1 MAVPHYSNIAPS
13 ARTRVD
19 LNPGRLHEKII
30 VAQEK
35 YADHPFLTT
44 ALPTGHTETTDFKT
58 AIKSAQAL
66 AHYLRQDLGYQQGD
80 VVAIQSPNCTS
91 YIVSMLG
98 VFLAGLTLTNINPLY
113 TAAET
118 RRQLKDS
125 QARCLIGSTIFSE
138 MMEDAIEGTNVDQVI
153 AVSVTDFFSPVT
165 RSVLNFLL
173 RKVKKLDRA
182 FEGSHRTL
190 NDILAK
196 APAPDAANF
205 DYVAPLDPNR
215 DTIYQYSGGTT
226 GVSKGVRLTE
236 NGLMSNITQFAGACP
251 SLLTTPNQS
260 MLLALPVYHVFGML
274 ASVIAITNGGHLVL
288 IPNPRPLTNM
298 KAAFKKFQPDIFPGV
313 NTLFE
318 KLLEEDWFDEYG
330 ACIKTTISGAAALH
344 DHTAKNWMKS
354 TGSNIVEGYGMTEAT
369 TLIAVRDH
377 SKSKTPGSAGR
388 PLPGTEIGILHN
400 DAVTNAPNL
409 VGEILISGPQIMQG
423 YLGRDQETQSAYL
436 GDWFKTGDMGRF
448 DDAGELHIVDRCK
461 DMVLVGGFNVFPNEI
476 DAVLAT
482 CPGVGE
488 AASAGIRVD
497 SASEE
502 LHAFV
507 VAQDPDL
514 SAETVIAHCRNNLT
528 GYKVPRCVHFI
539 DELPKNPIGKILRRK
554 LQEHCE

>member
-1 MAVPHYSNIAPS
+1 MAVPHHSNTAPS
-13 ARTRVD
+13 SRAHVD

-35 YADHPFLTT
+35 YADYPFLTT

-66 AHYLRQDLGYQQGD
+66 ANYLRQDLGYEQGD

-98 VFLAGLTLTNINPLY
+98 VFLAGLTVTNVNPLY

-138 MMEDAIEGTNVDQVI
+138 MMEEAIDGTNVDHVI
-153 AVSVTDFFSPVT
+153 SVSVTDFFSPMT
-165 RSVLNFLL
+165 RGVLNFLL

-182 FEGSHRTL
+182 FQGPHRTL

-196 APAPDAANF
+196 APEPDVTNF

-215 DTIYQYSGGTT
+215 DSIYQYSGGTT

-236 NGLMSNITQFAGACP
+236 NGLMSNIAQFAGACP

-298 KAAFKKFQPDIFPGV
+298 KTAFKKFQPDIFPGV

-318 KLLEEDWFDEYG
+318 KLLEEDWFRDYG
-330 ACIKTTISGAAALH
+330 GCIKTTISGAAALH
-344 DHTAKNWMKS
+344 DHTAKNWMLA

-377 SKSKTPGSAGR
+377 SKSTSPGSAGR
-388 PLPGTEIGILHN
+388 PLPGTDVRILHN
-400 DAVTNAPNL
+400 DVATSTPDI
-409 VGEILISGPQIMQG
+409 VGEILISGPQVMRG
-423 YLGRDQETQSAYL
+423 YLGREQETEAAYH
-436 GDWFKTGDMGRF
+436 GEWFKTGDMGRF
-448 DDAGELHIVDRCK
+448 DANGELHIVDRCK

-476 DAVLAT
+476 DEILAT
-482 CPGVGE
+482 CPGIGE

-497 SASEE
+497 SATEE

-507 VAQDPDL
+507 VAQTETL
-514 SAETVIAHCRNNLT
+514 TAEDVLAHCRNHLT
-528 GYKVPRCVHFI
+528 GYKVPRRVHFI

-554 LQEHCE
+554 LQEYC

>member
-1 MAVPHYSNIAPS
+1 MAILTPSNVALSP
-13 ARTRVD
+13 RPLVD
-19 LNPGRLHEKII
+19 LNPGRLHEKILI
-30 VAQEK
+30 AQEN
-35 YADHPFLTT
+35 YADYPFLPT
-44 ALPTGHTETTDFKT
+44 ALPTGHAETTDFRT
-58 AIKSAQAL
+58 AIQSAQKL
-66 AHYLRQDLGYQQGD
+66 ANYLRQDLGYAQGD

-91 YIVSMLG
+91 YIVSLLG
-98 VFLAGLTLTNINPLY
+98 VFLAGLTVTNVNPLY

-138 MMEDAIEGTNVDQVI
+138 MMEEAVEGTQVDQVI
-153 AVSVTDFFSPVT
+153 AISVTDFFKPVT
-165 RSVLNFLL
+165 RGALNFLL

-196 APAPDAANF
+196 APKPDPTAF
-205 DYVAPLDPNR
+205 DYVADLDPQR

-236 NGLMSNITQFAGACP
+236 NGLMSNIAQFAGACP
-251 SLLTTPNQS
+251 TLLTTPNQS

-318 KLLEEDWFDEYG
+318 KLLEEDWFQESG
-330 ACIKTTISGAAALH
+330 KCIKTTISGAAALH
-344 DHTAKNWMKS
+344 DHTAKSWMQA

-377 SKSKTPGSAGR
+377 SVSKSPGSAGT
-388 PLPGTEIGILHN
+388 PLPGTEVRILHN
-400 DAVTNAPNL
+400 DAVTTATDT
-409 VGEILISGPQIMQG
+409 VGEILISGPQVMQG
-423 YLGRDQETQSAYL
+423 YLGRDQETQNAYH
-436 GDWFKTGDMGRF
+436 GEWFKTGDMGRF
-448 DDAGELHIVDRCK
+448 DARGELHIVDRCK
-461 DMVLVGGFNVFPNEI
+461 DMVLVSGFNVFPNEI
-476 DAVLAT
+476 DGILST

-488 AASAGIRVD
+488 AASAGIRV
-497 SASEE
+497 ASGGEE

-507 VAQDPDL
+507 VKQDENL
-514 SAETVIAHCRNNLT
+514 TAESVMAHCRSELT
-528 GYKVPRCVHFI
+528 GYKVPRRVHFI
-539 DELPKNPIGKILRRK
+539 EELPKNPIGKILRRK
-554 LQEHCE
+554 LQDYC

>member
-1 MAVPHYSNIAPS
+1 MAILTPSNVALSP
-13 ARTRVD
+13 RPVVD
-19 LNPGRLHEKII
+19 LNPGRLHEKILI
-30 VAQEK
+30 AQEN
-35 YADHPFLTT
+35 YADYPFLTT
-44 ALPTGHTETTDFKT
+44 ALPTGHAETTDFRT
-58 AIKSAQAL
+58 AIQSAQKL
-66 AHYLRQDLGYQQGD
+66 ANYLRQDLGYEQGD

-91 YIVSMLG
+91 YIVSLLG
-98 VFLAGLTLTNINPLY
+98 VFLAGLTVTNVNPLY

-138 MMEDAIEGTNVDQVI
+138 MMEEAVEGTQVDQVI
-153 AVSVTDFFSPVT
+153 AISVTDFFKPMT
-165 RSVLNFLL
+165 RGALNFLL

-196 APAPDAANF
+196 APKPDPTAF
-205 DYVAPLDPNR
+205 DYVADLDPQR

-236 NGLMSNITQFAGACP
+236 DGLMSNIAQFAGACP
-251 SLLTTPNQS
+251 TLLTTPNQS

-318 KLLEEDWFDEYG
+318 KLLEEDWFQESG
-330 ACIKTTISGAAALH
+330 KCIKTTISGAAALH
-344 DHTAKNWMKS
+344 DQTAKSWMQA

-377 SKSKTPGSAGR
+377 SVSKSPGSAGT
-388 PLPGTEIGILHN
+388 PLPGTEVRILHN
-400 DAVTNAPNL
+400 DAVTTATDT
-409 VGEILISGPQIMQG
+409 VGEILISGPQVMQG
-423 YLGRDQETQSAYL
+423 YLGRDQETQNAYH
-436 GDWFKTGDMGRF
+436 GEWFKTGDMGRF
-448 DDAGELHIVDRCK
+448 DARGELHIVDRCK
-461 DMVLVGGFNVFPNEI
+461 DMVLVSGFNVFPNEI
-476 DAVLAT
+476 DGILST

-488 AASAGIRVD
+488 AASAGIRV
-497 SASEE
+497 SSGGEE

-507 VAQDPDL
+507 VKQDENL
-514 SAETVIAHCRNNLT
+514 TAESVMAHCRSELT
-528 GYKVPRCVHFI
+528 GYKVPRRVHFI
-539 DELPKNPIGKILRRK
+539 EELPKNPIGKILRRK
-554 LQEHCE
+554 LQDYC

>member
-1 MAVPHYSNIAPS
+1 MAILTPSNVALSP
-13 ARTRVD
+13 RPLVD
-19 LNPGRLHEKII
+19 LNPGRLHEKILI
-30 VAQEK
+30 AQEN
-35 YADHPFLTT
+35 YADYPFLTT
-44 ALPTGHTETTDFKT
+44 ALPTGHAETTDFRT
-58 AIKSAQAL
+58 AIQSAQKL
-66 AHYLRQDLGYQQGD
+66 ANYLRQDLGYEQGD

-91 YIVSMLG
+91 YIVSLLG
-98 VFLAGLTLTNINPLY
+98 VFLAGLTVTNVNPLY

-138 MMEDAIEGTNVDQVI
+138 MMEEAVEGTQVDQVI
-153 AVSVTDFFSPVT
+153 AISVTDFFKPVT
-165 RSVLNFLL
+165 RGALNFLL

-196 APAPDAANF
+196 APKPDPTAF
-205 DYVAPLDPNR
+205 DYVADLDPQR

-236 NGLMSNITQFAGACP
+236 NGLMSNIAQFAGACP
-251 SLLTTPNQS
+251 TLLTTPNQS

-318 KLLEEDWFDEYG
+318 KLLEEDWFQESG
-330 ACIKTTISGAAALH
+330 KCIKTTISGAAALH
-344 DHTAKNWMKS
+344 DQTAKSWMQA

-377 SKSKTPGSAGR
+377 SVSKSPGSAGT
-388 PLPGTEIGILHN
+388 PLPGTEVRILHN
-400 DAVTNAPNL
+400 DAVTTATDT
-409 VGEILISGPQIMQG
+409 VGEILISGPQVMQG
-423 YLGRDQETQSAYL
+423 YLGRDQETQNAYH
-436 GDWFKTGDMGRF
+436 GEWFKTGDMGRF
-448 DDAGELHIVDRCK
+448 DARGELHIVDRCK
-461 DMVLVGGFNVFPNEI
+461 DMVLVSGFNVFPNEI
-476 DAVLAT
+476 DGILST

-488 AASAGIRVD
+488 AASAGIRV
-497 SASEE
+497 SSGGEE

-507 VAQDPDL
+507 VKQDENL
-514 SAETVIAHCRNNLT
+514 TAESVMAHCRSELT
-528 GYKVPRCVHFI
+528 GYKVPRRVHFI
-539 DELPKNPIGKILRRK
+539 EELPKNPIGKILRRK
-554 LQEHCE
+554 LQDYC

>member
-1 MAVPHYSNIAPS
+1 MAIPNFVNTSPV
-13 ARTRVD
+13 ARDEIVLT
-19 LNPGRLHEKII
+19 PGRLHEKII
-30 VAQEK
+30 SAQER
-35 YADHPFLTT
+35 YADCPFLTT
-44 ALPTGHTETTDFKT
+44 ALPTGHTQTTDFKT
-58 AIKSAQAL
+58 AIASAQKL
-66 AHYLRQDLGYQQGD
+66 ARFLREDLGYQPGD

-138 MMEDAIEGTNVDQVI
+138 MMEEAVEGTNVEQLI
-153 AVSVTDFFSPVT
+153 SISVTDFFKPVT
-165 RSVLNFLL
+165 RGVLNFLL
-173 RKVKKLDRA
+173 RHVKKLDRP
-182 FEGSHRTL
+182 FQGPHLTL
-190 NDILAK
+190 VDLLKQA
-196 APAPDAANF
+196 AAPDPADF
-205 DYVAPLDPNR
+205 DYVAALDPTR

-226 GVSKGVRLTE
+226 GVSKGVRLSE
-236 NGLMSNITQFAGACP
+236 HGLMSNIAQFAIASP
-251 SLLTTPNQS
+251 ALLNTPNQS

-318 KLLEEDWFDEYG
+318 KLLEEDWFQEYG
-330 ACIKTTISGAAALH
+330 TSLKITISGAAALH
-344 DHTAKNWMKS
+344 DHTAKNWMAA
-354 TGSNIVEGYGMTEAT
+354 TGSNIIEGYGMTEAT

-377 SKSKTPGSAGR
+377 STSQSPGSAGTA
-388 PLPGTEIGILHN
+388 LPGTAIGILDN
-400 DAVTNAPNL
+400 DRITDQPDV
-409 VGEILISGPQIMQG
+409 VGEILISGPQVMKG
-423 YLGRDQETQSAYL
+423 YLGRDQETRNAHH

-448 DDAGELHIVDRCK
+448 DANGELHIVDRCK
-461 DMVLVGGFNVFPNEI
+461 DMVLVGGFNVFPNEV
-476 DAVLAT
+476 DAVLTT
-482 CPGVGE
+482 CPGVSE
-488 AASAGIRVD
+488 AASAGIRTE

-507 VAQDPDL
+507 VTDDETL
-514 SAETVIAHCRNNLT
+514 TAETVLAHCRNALT
-528 GYKVPRCVHFI
+528 GYKVPRRVHFI

-554 LQEHCE
+554 LQDYC

>member
-1 MAVPHYSNIAPS
+1 MAILTPSNVALSP
-13 ARTRVD
+13 RPLVD
-19 LNPGRLHEKII
+19 LNPGRLHEKILI
-30 VAQEK
+30 AQEN
-35 YADHPFLTT
+35 YADYPFLTT
-44 ALPTGHTETTDFKT
+44 ALPTGHAETTDFRT
-58 AIKSAQAL
+58 AIQSAQKL
-66 AHYLRQDLGYQQGD
+66 ANYLRQDLGYAQGD

-91 YIVSMLG
+91 YIVSLLG
-98 VFLAGLTLTNINPLY
+98 VFLAGLTVTNVNPLY

-138 MMEDAIEGTNVDQVI
+138 MMEEAVEGTQVDQVI
-153 AVSVTDFFSPVT
+153 AISVTDFFKPVT
-165 RSVLNFLL
+165 RGALNFLL

-196 APAPDAANF
+196 APKPDPTAF
-205 DYVAPLDPNR
+205 DYVADLDPQR

-236 NGLMSNITQFAGACP
+236 NGLMSNIAQFAGACP
-251 SLLTTPNQS
+251 TLLTTPNQS

-318 KLLEEDWFDEYG
+318 KLLEEDWFQESG
-330 ACIKTTISGAAALH
+330 KCIKTTISGAAALH
-344 DHTAKNWMKS
+344 DHTAKSWMQA

-377 SKSKTPGSAGR
+377 SVSKSPGSAGT
-388 PLPGTEIGILHN
+388 PLPGTEVRILHN
-400 DAVTNAPNL
+400 DAVTTATDT
-409 VGEILISGPQIMQG
+409 VGEILISGPQVMQG
-423 YLGRDQETQSAYL
+423 YLGRDQETQNAYH
-436 GDWFKTGDMGRF
+436 GEWFKTGDMGRF
-448 DDAGELHIVDRCK
+448 DARGELHIVDRCK
-461 DMVLVGGFNVFPNEI
+461 DMVLVSGFNVFPNEI
-476 DAVLAT
+476 DGILST

-488 AASAGIRVD
+488 AASAGIRV
-497 SASEE
+497 ASGGEE

-507 VAQDPDL
+507 VKQDENL
-514 SAETVIAHCRNNLT
+514 TAESVMAHCRSELT
-528 GYKVPRCVHFI
+528 GYKVPRRVHFI
-539 DELPKNPIGKILRRK
+539 EELPKNPIGKILRRK
-554 LQEHCE
+554 LQDYC

>member
-1 MAVPHYSNIAPS
+1 MAILTPSNVALSP
-13 ARTRVD
+13 RPLVD
-19 LNPGRLHEKII
+19 LNPGRLHEKILN
-30 VAQEK
+30 AQEN
-35 YADHPFLTT
+35 YADYPFLTT
-44 ALPTGHTETTDFKT
+44 ALPTGHAETTDFRT
-58 AIKSAQAL
+58 AIQSAQKL
-66 AHYLRQDLGYQQGD
+66 ANYLRQDLGYEQGD

-91 YIVSMLG
+91 YIVSLLG
-98 VFLAGLTLTNINPLY
+98 VFLAGLTVTNVNPLY

-138 MMEDAIEGTNVDQVI
+138 MMEEAVEGTQVDQVI
-153 AVSVTDFFSPVT
+153 AISVTDFFKPVT
-165 RSVLNFLL
+165 RGALNFLL

-196 APAPDAANF
+196 APKPDPTAF
-205 DYVAPLDPNR
+205 DYVADLDPQR

-236 NGLMSNITQFAGACP
+236 NGLMSNIAQFAGACP
-251 SLLTTPNQS
+251 TLLTTPNQS

-318 KLLEEDWFDEYG
+318 KLLEEDWFQESG
-330 ACIKTTISGAAALH
+330 KCIKTTISGAAALH
-344 DHTAKNWMKS
+344 DQTAKSWMQA

-377 SKSKTPGSAGR
+377 SVSKSPGSAGT
-388 PLPGTEIGILHN
+388 PLPGTEVRILHN
-400 DAVTNAPNL
+400 DAVTTATDT
-409 VGEILISGPQIMQG
+409 VGEILISGPQVMQG
-423 YLGRDQETQSAYL
+423 YLGRDQETQNAYH
-436 GDWFKTGDMGRF
+436 GEWFKTGDMGRF
-448 DDAGELHIVDRCK
+448 DARGELHIVDRCK
-461 DMVLVGGFNVFPNEI
+461 DMVLVSGFNVFPNEI
-476 DAVLAT
+476 DGILST

-488 AASAGIRVD
+488 AASAGIRV
-497 SASEE
+497 SSGGEE

-507 VAQDPDL
+507 VKQDENL
-514 SAETVIAHCRNNLT
+514 TAESVMAHCRSELT
-528 GYKVPRCVHFI
+528 GDKVPRRVHFI
-539 DELPKNPIGKILRRK
+539 EELPKNPIGKILRRK
-554 LQEHCE
+554 LQDYC

>member
-1 MAVPHYSNIAPS
+1 MAVPHSSNAALAP
-13 ARTRVD
+13 RVRID
-19 LNPGRLHEKII
+19 LNPGRLHEKIL
-30 VAQEK
+30 VAQDQ

-58 AIKSAQAL
+58 SIAAAQKL
-66 AHYLRQDLGYQQGD
+66 AHYLRRDLGYEQGD

-91 YIVSMLG
+91 YIVSLLG
-98 VFLAGLTLTNINPLY
+98 VFLAGLTVTNINPLY

-138 MMEDAIEGTNVDQVI
+138 MMEDAIEGTAVDQVI
-153 AVSVTDFFSPVT
+153 SISVTDFFPKMT
-165 RSVLNFLL
+165 RGVLNFLL
-173 RKVKKLDRA
+173 RNVKKLDRA
-182 FEGSHRTL
+182 FVGPHRTL

-196 APAPDAANF
+196 APTPDSRNF
-205 DYVAPLDPNR
+205 EYVADLDPNR

-236 NGLMSNITQFAGACP
+236 DGLMSNIAQFAGACP
-251 SLLTTPNQS
+251 TLLTTPNQS

-298 KAAFKKFQPDIFPGV
+298 KTAFKKFQPDIFPGV

-318 KLLEEDWFDEYG
+318 KLLEEDWFQDYG
-330 ACIKTTISGAAALH
+330 TCIKTTISGAAALH
-344 DHTAKNWMKS
+344 DHTAKNWMRA

-377 SKSKTPGSAGR
+377 SKSKSPGSAGT
-388 PLPGTEIGILHN
+388 PLPGTEVRILHN
-400 DAVTNAPNL
+400 DAVTTAPDL
-409 VGEILISGPQIMQG
+409 VGEILISGPQVMQG
-423 YLGRDQETQSAYL
+423 YLGREQETENAYH
-436 GDWFKTGDMGRF
+436 GEWFKTGDMGRF
-448 DDAGELHIVDRCK
+448 DSHGELHIVDRCK
-461 DMVLVGGFNVFPNEI
+461 DMVLVSGFNVFPNEI
-476 DAVLAT
+476 DEILST
-482 CPGVGE
+482 CPGVAE
-488 AASAGIRVD
+488 AASAGIRID

-502 LHAFV
+502 LQAFV
-507 VAQDPDL
+507 VKQDDSLTP
-514 SAETVIAHCRNNLT
+514 ETVLAHCRSHLT
-528 GYKVPRCVHFI
+528 GYKVPRRVHFI

-554 LQEHCE
+554 LQDYC